1 MFQSIPGIGMTRKTA
16 TPKTK
21 RKPGRKTGE
30 AGKKS
35 PALSRHD
42 LDRLEYH
49 RHAVA
54 LMPDPADRYPAIAY
68 QVDSRHGLLGQRD
81 CDCRAPGSATCKH
94 LKQLSR
100 IKHAFRDSPELFK
113 NSSWQRLAAIMT
125 DGNRQPL
132 ANVRLLAAGSKGAP
146 RRVVVRSAGDEEM
159 LVYLSNGPDSSR
171 FVERC
176 TFSGDNGAIPTRGD
190 VLRRLALLTCTP
202 DEDFLMEKGLRTKR
216 QVFEETFWYRFAY
229 HCHREFGDTGCR
241 LHPSI
246 DESDGTFYL
255 FGRTSD
261 REEFF
266 RLPIP
271 RQKVKRILS
280 ELVELLSNDHGL
292 AVAPLHLDAVFDVS
306 LNHGLELE
314 IQPMLRLI
322 QADGM
327 HKFFRRED
335 LARYTYGDIYYVKE
349 LGMLVEDKYPAPPPK
364 LSPSETGLIRKSR
377 VPFFLAEHDLS
388 GELFRLD
395 ESVQRLRI
403 MDTFDRIEITPAAME
418 RNWCWLSVTY
428 GDGSQSVSLADLIR
442 AKRDKERFVTTGN
455 GWVDCQAPAFNSL
468 DHLLDAFSDSNQDNG
483 GTTLRLPRCDVLR
496 LGADPGGLFNLHGEA
511 ETVDALE
518 HLLALKAMTPMPP
531 LDGMRS
537 SLRRYQQRGA
547 EWLWFLYENGFGGL
561 LCDDMGLGKTHQVM
575 AFLVSLH
582 AWGRTPEPSLVVC
595 PTSVISH
602 WEQKIAEHAPGIR
615 AAVYY
620 GGARD
625 LAQSLDGADVLITSY
640 GILRRDRETL
650 SAHPLSVAVF
660 DEIQYIKNAGTQGY
674 EAAVALQAK
683 IKVGLTG
690 TPIENSLDELKALLD
705 AVVPGYLGGDDAF
718 TTRYRMPIEQHGDAI
733 RRRQLSRI
741 ISPFILR
748 RLKKTVLDELPPKI
762 EDLRACYLSEE
773 QVKLY
778 RDAVASRGAELIRVL
793 EQDKTPVP
801 YMHIFALLNLLKQI
815 CNHPAL
821 AAKNAA
827 AYADHQSGKW
837 DLFTELLSESLG
849 SGQKAVVYSQ
859 YLEMI
864 EIIKRHLGEQKVG
877 FVSLTGASTNR
888 GDIIARF
895 NTDPDCR
902 VFVGSLK
909 AGGVGIDLVAAS
921 VVIHYDRWW
930 NAARED
936 QATDRVH
943 RIGQTRGVQVFKLVT
958 RGTLEEKIAAIIER
972 KRDLMDSIIKEDDP
986 DLVKTFS
993 RQELIEMLAMPESGY
1008 SKAL

>member
-1 MFQSIPGIGMTRKTA
+1 MTRKTT

-21 RKPGRKTGE
+21 RKPGRN
-30 AGKKS
+30 AGGAGNTS
-35 PALSRHD
+35 SAVSRHD

-68 QVDSRHGLLGQRD
+68 QVESQHGLSGQRD
-81 CDCRAPGSATCKH
+81 CDCRSPGSGTCKH
-94 LKQLSR
+94 LKQLAR
-100 IKHAFRDSPELFK
+100 IKHAFQDSPDLFK
-113 NSSWQRLAAIMT
+113 NSVWHRLAGIMT
-125 DGNRQPL
+125 DGNRQSL
-132 ANVRLLAAGSKGAP
+132 ANVRLLAAGSTEAP
-146 RRVVVRSAGDEEM
+146 RGVIVRSSGNDEM
-159 LVYLSNGPDSSR
+159 LVYLSNGPDSGR

-176 TFSGDNGAIPTRGD
+176 TFTGDDGAIPTRGD
-190 VLRRLALLTCTP
+190 ILGRLALLTCTP
-202 DEDFLMEKGLRTKR
+202 DEVFLMEKGLRTKR
-216 QVFEETFWYRFAY
+216 QTFEETFWYRFAY
-229 HCHREFGDTGCR
+229 HCHREFGEHGCR

-255 FGRTSD
+255 IGRNGERD
-261 REEFF
+261 ELFH
-266 RLPIP
+266 LPVP
-271 RQKVKRILS
+271 RQKVKRVLG
-280 ELVELLSNDHGL
+280 ELADALSNDHGL
-292 AVAPLHLDAVFDVS
+292 AVAPLHLDSVFDVS
-306 LNHGLELE
+306 LNRGLELE

-327 HKFFRRED
+327 HKFFKRED
-335 LARYTYGDIYYVKE
+335 LARYTYGDIYYIKE
-349 LGMLVEDKYPAPPPK
+349 LGMLVEDKYPAPPPT
-364 LSPSETGLIRKSR
+364 LDPSETGLIQKSR

-388 GELFRLD
+388 GDLFRLD

-403 MDTFDRIEITPAAME
+403 MDTFDRIEITPEAME
-418 RNWCWLSVTY
+418 RDWCWLSVTY
-428 GDGSQSVSLADLIR
+428 GDGSQSVSLADLMQ
-442 AKRDKERFVTTGN
+442 AKRDKERFVATGN
-455 GWVDCQAPAFNSL
+455 GWVDSQAPAFNSL
-468 DHLLDAFSDSNQDNG
+468 DHLLDALGDSSQNNG
-483 GTTLRLPRCDVLR
+483 GTTLRLPRWDVLR
-496 LGADPGGLFNLHGEA
+496 LGADPGGQFSLHGQA
-511 ETVDALE
+511 DTVDDLE
-518 HLLALKAMTPMPP
+518 HLLALKALGPMPP

-537 SLRRYQQRGA
+537 CLRRYQQRGA

-575 AFLVSLH
+575 AFLVSLR
-582 AWGRTPEPSLVVC
+582 ASGCTSSPALVVC

-602 WEQKIAEHAPGIR
+602 WERKIAEHAPGIR

-625 LAQSLDGADVLITSY
+625 LTRCLESADVLITSY
-640 GILRRDRETL
+640 GILRRDREAL
-650 SAHPLSVAVF
+650 AAQPLAVAVF
-660 DEIQYIKNAGTQGY
+660 DEIQHIKNADTLGY
-674 EAAVALQAK
+674 EAAVCLQAE
-683 IKVGLTG
+683 IKLGLTG

-705 AVVPGYLGGDDAF
+705 AVVPGYLGSDDAF
-718 TTRYRMPIEQHGDAI
+718 TTRYRMPIEQHGDGV

-748 RLKKTVLDELPPKI
+748 RLKKTVLNELPPKI
-762 EDLRACYLSEE
+762 EDLRTCHLSEE

-778 RDAVASRGAELIRVL
+778 RDAVASRGVDLIRTL
-793 EQDKTPVP
+793 EQQETPVP

-821 AAKNAA
+821 AAKDAA
-827 AYADHQSGKW
+827 GYAEHQSGKW
-837 DLFTELLSESLG
+837 DLFSELLSESLD
-849 SGQKAVVYSQ
+849 SGQKVVVYSQ

-864 EIIKRHLGEQKVG
+864 EIIKHHLGEQKVG
-877 FVSLTGASTNR
+877 FAALTGASTKR
-888 GDIIARF
+888 GEIIARF
-895 NTDPDCR
+895 NQDPDCR

-958 RGTLEEKIAAIIER
+958 MGTLEEKIAAIIER

-993 RQELIEMLAMPESGY
+993 RQDLIEMLAMPVSRHPEPAG
-1008 SKAL
+1008 